1 MIRLADVLLMLAESL
16 NENGKTAP
24 ALTYLNQVRVRAGVA
39 TYADGNQTDTHARIA
54 LERRLELP
62 FEGHRWFNLV
72 RTGRALAVLQRFGMK
87 PHMTLWPIPLAQVQL
102 INNPTLFPQNPGYF

>member
-62 FEGHRWFNLV
+62 FEGHRWFKPCADREGTGGVAEV
-72 RTGRALAVLQRFGMK
+72 RHETAHDALADSISSGSVD
-87 PHMTLWPIPLAQVQL
+87 
-102 INNPTLFPQNPGYF
+102 